1 MVAVV
6 VLSQEESGLDN
17 SLPSISTGLCCQM
30 CATVSSSPA
39 SLDCLIFLMAFIT
52 SALKLGNS

>member
-6 VLSQEESGLDN
+6 VLSQEGSVLGN
-17 SLPSISTGLCCQM
+17 SLPSISTGLCCHI

-39 SLDCLIFLMAFIT
+39 SLDCLIFLMPFIT
-52 SALKLGNS
+52 SALKLENS